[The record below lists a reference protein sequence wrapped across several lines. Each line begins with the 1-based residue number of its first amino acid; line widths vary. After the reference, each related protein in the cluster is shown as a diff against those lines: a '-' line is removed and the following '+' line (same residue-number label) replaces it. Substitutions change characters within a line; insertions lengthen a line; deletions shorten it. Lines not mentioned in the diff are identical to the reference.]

1 MTPRACASLSLTIT
15 PYSRRFR
22 GVVRDLLFRH
32 ENVLIHLDW
41 QETDQW
47 LDSADAIARLAFS
60 GRRLVGALA
69 VSQPVDGA
77 GWMRAAAVDDSA
89 DPGMVL
95 PALWEA
101 LKPALIE
108 AGIVQVAVLLLRDWI
123 SRWIGALDF
132 RFYENIVTLRRG
144 DQPIPPLTPP
154 AGVTIRQLHEDD
166 LARIA
171 AMDRAAFAPP
181 WQMSA
186 QDVYQA
192 ARIAGCCTVAQIGR
206 QIVGY
211 QLCTMY
217 FDGAHLA
224 RLAVLPEMQGRGI
237 GAALVSGAVQHF
249 AARGIRMMTVNTQES
264 NVRSQRVYA
273 RLGFRR
279 NGHDLPVWAAALP

>member
-1 MTPRACASLSLTIT
+1 MMSLARAPLSLTIT

-41 QETDQW
+41 QDADPW
-47 LDSADAIARLAFS
+47 LDSSEALARLAFS

-77 GWMRAAAVDDSA
+77 GWMRVAAVDNSA
-89 DPGMVL
+89 DPGVVL

-108 AGIVQVAVLLLRDWI
+108 AGIARVAALLLRDWI
-123 SRWIGALDF
+123 SRYISALEF
-132 RFYENIVTLRRG
+132 HFLENIVTLRRG
-144 DQPIPPLTPP
+144 DQPIPPLMPP
-154 AGVTIRQLHEDD
+154 AGVTIRLLHEDD

-171 AMDRAAFAPP
+171 AVDRAAFAPP

-186 QDVYQA
+186 QDVYHA
-192 ARIAGCCTVAQIGR
+192 ARIAGYCTVAQIGR

-211 QLCTMY
+211 QLCTVY

-237 GAALVSGAVQHF
+237 GGALVCGAVQHF
-249 AARGIRMMTVNTQES
+249 AERGIRTMTVNTQES

-279 NGHDLPVWAAALP
+279 NGYDLPVWAAALA